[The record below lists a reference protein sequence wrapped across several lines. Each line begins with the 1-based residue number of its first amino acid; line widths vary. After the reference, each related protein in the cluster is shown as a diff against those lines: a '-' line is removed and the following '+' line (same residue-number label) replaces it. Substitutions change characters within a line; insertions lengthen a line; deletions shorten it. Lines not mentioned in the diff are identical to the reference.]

1 VPSSALRAL
10 RALIATADT
19 ASQNQQVTNLQ
30 NGCCTNGSAIGVG
43 KEDVLAP
50 IATLGYVVGNSRVY
64 GSGLPW
70 HGEKTNTSIGT
81 LKRVASPFPQIK
93 VMFVAIV
100 VAAVGLWLFEVAG
113 WLRFDALK
121 VQTTFFWAM
130 AVGGALL
137 GAGLAIGGYCPGTSV
152 VGLFSGRLDAL
163 LFMLSILI
171 GTLLFAA
178 NFDLLQGFYQAGQ
191 GTKGQTLVAL
201 TGWPTWL
208 ILLLLAGLAAA
219 GFRLGAWFEARRGG
233 VISAKELAE

>member
-1 VPSSALRAL
+1 MIFPLGNGGSLIV
-10 RALIATADT
+10 LIAGF
-19 ASQNQQVTNLQ
+19 LF
-30 NGCCTNGSAIGVG
+30 
-43 KEDVLAP
+43 
-50 IATLGYVVGNSRVY
+50 GYFLEV
-64 GSGLPW
+64 SGLGSPR
-70 HGEKTNTSIGT
+70 KLNAQFT
-81 LKRVASPFPQIK
+81 LRDWSVFK

-100 VAAVGLWLFEVAG
+100 VAAVGLWLFEAAG

-163 LFMLSILI
+163 LFMLGMLI

-191 GTKGQTLVAL
+191 GPKGQTLVAL

-219 GFRLGAWFEARRGG
+219 GFRLGAWLETRRGG
-233 VISAKELAE
+233 VISASELAE

>member
-1 VPSSALRAL
+1 MIFPLGNGGSLIV
-10 RALIATADT
+10 LIAGF
-19 ASQNQQVTNLQ
+19 LF
-30 NGCCTNGSAIGVG
+30 
-43 KEDVLAP
+43 
-50 IATLGYVVGNSRVY
+50 GYFLEV
-64 GSGLPW
+64 SGLGSPR
-70 HGEKTNTSIGT
+70 KLNAQFT
-81 LKRVASPFPQIK
+81 LRDWSVFK

-100 VAAVGLWLFEVAG
+100 VAAVGLWLFEAAG

-163 LFMLSILI
+163 LFLLGMLI

-191 GTKGQTLVAL
+191 GPKGQTLVAL

-219 GFRLGAWFEARRGG
+219 GFRLGAWLETRRGG
-233 VISAKELAE
+233 VISASELAE

>member
-1 VPSSALRAL
+1 MIFPLGNGGSLIV
-10 RALIATADT
+10 LIAGF
-19 ASQNQQVTNLQ
+19 LF
-30 NGCCTNGSAIGVG
+30 
-43 KEDVLAP
+43 
-50 IATLGYVVGNSRVY
+50 GYFLEV
-64 GSGLPW
+64 SGLGSPR
-70 HGEKTNTSIGT
+70 KLNAQFT
-81 LKRVASPFPQIK
+81 LRDWSVFK

-100 VAAVGLWLFEVAG
+100 VAAFGLWLFEAAG

-163 LFMLSILI
+163 LFMLGMLI

-191 GTKGQTLVAL
+191 GPKGQTLVAL

-219 GFRLGAWFEARRGG
+219 GFRLGAWLETRRGG
-233 VISAKELAE
+233 VISASELAE

>member
-1 VPSSALRAL
+1 MIFPLENGGSLIV
-10 RALIATADT
+10 LIAGF
-19 ASQNQQVTNLQ
+19 LF
-30 NGCCTNGSAIGVG
+30 
-43 KEDVLAP
+43 
-50 IATLGYVVGNSRVY
+50 GYFLEV
-64 GSGLPW
+64 SGLGSPR
-70 HGEKTNTSIGT
+70 KLNAQFT
-81 LKRVASPFPQIK
+81 LRDWSVFK

-100 VAAVGLWLFEVAG
+100 VAAVGLWLFEAAG
-113 WLRFDALK
+113 WLRFDALI

-163 LFMLSILI
+163 LFMLGMLI

-191 GTKGQTLVAL
+191 GPKGQTLVAL

-219 GFRLGAWFEARRGG
+219 GFRLGAWLETRRGG
-233 VISAKELAE
+233 VISASELAE

>member
-1 VPSSALRAL
+1 MIFPLENGGSLIV
-10 RALIATADT
+10 LIAGF
-19 ASQNQQVTNLQ
+19 LF
-30 NGCCTNGSAIGVG
+30 
-43 KEDVLAP
+43 
-50 IATLGYVVGNSRVY
+50 GYFLEV
-64 GSGLPW
+64 SGLGSPR
-70 HGEKTNTSIGT
+70 KLNAQFT
-81 LKRVASPFPQIK
+81 LRDWSVFK

-100 VAAVGLWLFEVAG
+100 VAAFGLWLFEAAG

-163 LFMLSILI
+163 LFMLGMLI

-191 GTKGQTLVAL
+191 GPKGQTLVAL

-219 GFRLGAWFEARRGG
+219 GFRLGAWLETRRGG
-233 VISAKELAE
+233 VISASELAE

>member
-1 VPSSALRAL
+1 MIFPLENGGSLIV
-10 RALIATADT
+10 LIAGF
-19 ASQNQQVTNLQ
+19 LF
-30 NGCCTNGSAIGVG
+30 
-43 KEDVLAP
+43 
-50 IATLGYVVGNSRVY
+50 GYFLEV
-64 GSGLPW
+64 SGLGSPR
-70 HGEKTNTSIGT
+70 KLNAQFT
-81 LKRVASPFPQIK
+81 LRDWSVFK

-100 VAAVGLWLFEVAG
+100 VAAFGLWLFEAAG

-163 LFMLSILI
+163 LFLLGMLI

-191 GTKGQTLVAL
+191 GPKGQTLVAL

-219 GFRLGAWFEARRGG
+219 GFRLGAWLETRRGG
-233 VISAKELAE
+233 VISASELAE

>member
-1 VPSSALRAL
+1 MIFPLENGGSLIV
-10 RALIATADT
+10 LIAGF
-19 ASQNQQVTNLQ
+19 LF
-30 NGCCTNGSAIGVG
+30 
-43 KEDVLAP
+43 
-50 IATLGYVVGNSRVY
+50 GYFLEV
-64 GSGLPW
+64 SGLGSPR
-70 HGEKTNTSIGT
+70 KLNAQFT
-81 LKRVASPFPQIK
+81 LRDWSVFK

-100 VAAVGLWLFEVAG
+100 VAAVGLWLFEAAG

-163 LFMLSILI
+163 LFMLGMLI

-191 GTKGQTLVAL
+191 GPKGQTLVAL

-219 GFRLGAWFEARRGG
+219 GFRLGAWLETRRGG
-233 VISAKELAE
+233 VISASELAE